1 MKQTLITTLLL
12 MPLLAF
18 GQYPASP
25 TTKVDL
31 GRQTTGDGLTFRTA
45 GVPSWTP
52 TGKNNAWTALDTVAN
67 VLYLYDGSAAEWL
80 PVSSE
85 RTVYPIVKNTSG
97 VTLAAGTV
105 VSVNEADPA
114 TGDKLNV
121 VAAEGDGTK
130 PAKLIVGVLVQSLAN
145 NGEGRAAW
153 FGVVKGLS
161 LPTLRPAGETW
172 AEGDILYLSGT
183 INGGLTK
190 TEPARPALDLP
201 VAVITRISG
210 NNLTLLVRP
219 QLGEKLGELHDVS
232 IAGVTNGQV
241 LTYNDTTG
249 LWVARTPS
257 SGGGGGVTDGD
268 KGDIT
273 VSSGGTVWTID
284 NDAVTAAKIAAGA
297 VGESEL
303 ATDAVTSAKIAA
315 DAVGSSEIAS
325 GAVGEAELA
334 TDAVTGAKIA
344 TGAVGTDE
352 LANSSVTSIKI
363 GDNQVV
369 ESKITSGAVT
379 ETKIGTGAVTETKIG
394 TGAVTETK
402 IGTGAVTETK
412 IGTDAVTSAKIAADA
427 VGTSEI
433 ATDAVT
439 AAEIAAGAVGESEL
453 ASSAVTESK
462 IANDAVT
469 AAKIAT
475 GAVGTTE
482 IADSAIVAGKIPART
497 IDESKLAL
505 NSVGAGQLIS
515 TAVTPGAYTNMSA
528 TVDSDGRITAAS
540 SGVLS
545 MIIACSDET
554 SNLSTGTAK
563 VTFRAPHAMTI
574 TGVRANV
581 NSASAGAAVQVDIND
596 NGISIFSTPL
606 TIDAG
611 EETSVTAAVPAVIT
625 NNAFADD
632 DEITIDIDAVGTTP
646 AKGLKV
652 HIYYTR

>member
-31 GRQTTGDGLTFRTA
+31 GRQTTGDGLTFRTS

-67 VLYLYDGSAAEWL
+67 VLYLYDASAAEWL

-85 RTVYPIVKNTSG
+85 RTVYPVVKNVSAG
-97 VTLAAGTV
+97 TLAAGTV
-105 VSVNEADPA
+105 VAVNEADPA

-130 PAKLIVGVLVQSLAN
+130 PAKLIVGVLVQSLAS

-161 LPTLRPAGETW
+161 LPTLQPAGETW

-232 IAGVTNGQV
+232 ISGATNGQV

-249 LWVARTPS
+249 LWVARTPT
-257 SGGGGGVTDGD
+257 GGGGGGTLPDGD
-268 KGDIT
+268 YGDVT
-273 VSSGGTVWTID
+273 VSGSGTVITID

-297 VGESEL
+297 VG
-303 ATDAVTSAKIAA
+303 
-315 DAVGSSEIAS
+315 SSEIAS
-325 GAVGEAELA
+325 GAIGEAELA

-394 TGAVTETK
+394 T
-402 IGTGAVTETK
+402 
-412 IGTDAVTSAKIAADA
+412 DAVTSAKIAADA

-453 ASSAVTESK
+453 ASSAVTEGK

-482 IADSAIVAGKIPART
+482 IADSAVVSGKIPASNIT
-497 IDESKLAL
+497 TDKLTTGAVTEAKIAT
-505 NSVGAGQLIS
+505 NAVTADKIATGAVGADELAS

-528 TVDSDGRITAAS
+528 TVDADGRLTAAS

-554 SNLSTGTAK
+554 SNLTTGAAK

-574 TGVRANV
+574 VGVRANV

-625 NNAFADD
+625 NSAFADD

>member
-52 TGKNNAWTALDTVAN
+52 TGKNNSWLALDTVAN

-85 RTVYPIVKNTSG
+85 RTLYPVVKNMSG

-105 VSVNEADPA
+105 VAVDEANPA

-161 LPTLRPAGETW
+161 LPTLQPGGETW

-232 IAGVTNGQV
+232 IAGATNGQV

-257 SGGGGGVTDGD
+257 SGGGGISDGD

-344 TGAVGTDE
+344 TGAVGSDE
-352 LANSSVTSIKI
+352 LATGAVTSIKI
-363 GDNQVV
+363 GDSQVI
-369 ESKITSGAVT
+369 ES
-379 ETKIGTGAVTETKIG
+379 KIG

-453 ASSAVTESK
+453 ASSAVTEGK

-482 IADSAIVAGKIPART
+482 IADSAVVSGKIPASNIT
-497 IDESKLAL
+497 TDKLTTAAVTEAKIAT
-505 NSVGAGQLIS
+505 NAVTADKIATGAVGADELAS
-515 TAVTPGAYTNMSA
+515 TSVVAGTYSGKF
-528 TVDSDGRITAAS
+528 TVDVDGRLTAATQDT
-540 SGVLS
+540 LS

-554 SNLSTGTAK
+554 SNLTTGAAK

-581 NSASAGAAVQVDIND
+581 NTASSGAAVEVDIND
-596 NGISIFSTPL
+596 GGVSIFSTPL

-611 EETSVTAAVPAVIT
+611 EETSVTAATPAVISD
-625 NNAFADD
+625 ASIADD
-632 DEITIDIDAVGTTP
+632 AEITIDIDAVGSTP
-646 AKGLKV
+646 AKGLKI

>member
-1 MKQTLITTLLL
+1 MKQILIILTLLL
-12 MPLLAF
+12 PALAYA
-18 GQYPASP
+18 QYPATP

-45 GVPSWTP
+45 GAPSWAP
-52 TGKNNAWTALDTVAN
+52 TGKNNAWVALDTVAN

-85 RTVYPIVKNTSG
+85 RTLYPIVKNVAG

-105 VSVNEADPA
+105 VAVDETNPA

-121 VAAEGDGTK
+121 VAAEGDGSK
-130 PAKLIVGVLVQSLAN
+130 PAKLIVGVLVQELAN

-153 FGVVKGLS
+153 FGIVKGLS
-161 LPTLRPAGETW
+161 LPTLQPGGESW

-201 VAVITRISG
+201 VAVITRRSG

-232 IAGVTNGQV
+232 ITGVTNGQV

-249 LWVARTPS
+249 LWVARTPT
-257 SGGGGGVTDGD
+257 GGGGGTLPDGNYTDV
-268 KGDIT
+268 T
-273 VSSGGTVWTID
+273 VSGGGTVITIN
-284 NDAVTAAKIAAGA
+284 NDAVTAAKIASGA

-303 ATDAVTSAKIAA
+303 ASDAVTAAKIATGAVGADEIATGAVGADEIATGAVGSDELASSAVIEAKIANDAVTSAKIANGA
-315 DAVGSSEIAS
+315 VGTTEIADSAVVSAKIPASNITTEKLTTGAVTADKLGTGSVTSIKIGDSQVIESKIGTGAVTETKIGTGAVTEAKIGTDAVTAAKIATDAVGSSEIAS

-334 TDAVTGAKIA
+334 
-344 TGAVGTDE
+344 
-352 LANSSVTSIKI
+352 
-363 GDNQVV
+363 
-369 ESKITSGAVT
+369 
-379 ETKIGTGAVTETKIG
+379 
-394 TGAVTETK
+394 
-402 IGTGAVTETK
+402 
-412 IGTDAVTSAKIAADA
+412 
-427 VGTSEI
+427 
-433 ATDAVT
+433 
-439 AAEIAAGAVGESEL
+439 
-453 ASSAVTESK
+453 SSAVTEGK
-462 IANDAVT
+462 IASDAVT

-475 GAVGTTE
+475 GAVG
-482 IADSAIVAGKIPART
+482 AD
-497 IDESKLAL
+497 ELA
-505 NSVGAGQLIS
+505 S
-515 TAVTPGAYTNMSA
+515 TAVVAGAYTAANI
-528 TVDSDGRITAAS
+528 TVDADGRITAAAS
-540 SGVLS
+540 SVQC
-545 MIIACSDET
+545 IVIACSDET
-554 SNLSTGTAK
+554 SNLSTGAAK

-596 NGISIFSTPL
+596 NGVSIFSTPL

-611 EETSVTAAVPAVIT
+611 EETSVTAATPAVIT
-625 NNAFADD
+625 APNFADD
-632 DEITIDIDAVGTTP
+632 DEITIDIDAVGSTP